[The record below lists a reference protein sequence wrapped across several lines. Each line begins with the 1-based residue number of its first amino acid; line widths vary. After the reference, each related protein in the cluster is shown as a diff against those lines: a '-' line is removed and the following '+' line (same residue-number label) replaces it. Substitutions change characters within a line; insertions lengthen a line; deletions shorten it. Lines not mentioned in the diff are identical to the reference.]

1 MDLYLAFG
9 LIIILSINRNYQFSI
24 IMCTFLLVNEDNWKA
39 IHRVTALII
48 QHEIKISV
56 YIVNSSIIRID

>member
-1 MDLYLAFG
+1 MDLCLAFG

-24 IMCTFLLVNEDNWKA
+24 MMCTFLLVNEDNWKA
-39 IHRVTALII
+39 IHRLTALII